1 MIGRNEREQVDAT
14 TTNVYEMIYDD
25 TMDYESIWTRMI
37 DNFYVY
43 IVRVI

>member
-1 MIGRNEREQVDAT
+1 MIGRNERDAT
-14 TTNVYEMIYDD
+14 VTNVYEMIYDD
-25 TMDYESIWTRMI
+25 TMDYDSIWTRMI